1 MPPGAHGKMWHPPN
15 YNSMVKSSKSS
26 GPSHFHMPCRLNA
39 SFTCWH
45 SKKKVSNWWS
55 PLNLPDHILR
65 SKTWSLVNSMGSS
78 LADSYQINFT
88 ILSSVLQKLLFLWF
102 MTQTFMCIIKCFP
115 PFLFLFFS
123 PIIFS
128 ISIHT
133 TQIYPGRHR
142 EFILRLI
149 ICLFLLLCVH
159 AVMYRALA
167 RACNQSALPHNMP
180 PVFSKTQHVLSF
192 QSSLA
197 AFSYLW
203 SQVHLSLSGLS
214 KEFLWHCLE

>member
-1 MPPGAHGKMWHPPN
+1 MLTFKKRCQIGGHPLI
-15 YNSMVKSSKSS
+15 SLI
-26 GPSHFHMPCRLNA
+26 PSH
-39 SFTCWH
+39 
-45 SKKKVSNWWS
+45 
-55 PLNLPDHILR
+55 LR
-65 SKTWSLVNSMGSS
+65 SKTWSLVNSKGSS

-180 PVFSKTQHVLSF
+180 PVFSKAQHVLTRVSK
-192 QSSLA
+192 
-197 AFSYLW
+197 
-203 SQVHLSLSGLS
+203 VHLQIFPIYGA
-214 KEFLWHCLE
+214 KFTCP